1 MINIKDELL
10 KLQDEKYKEFNSNL
24 CPDNNR
30 KMIGIRVPILRK
42 FSKELLKNYSLDDII
57 NSIDTEYFEEVMVR
71 GFCIAYTKME
81 LEDKCKYIDSFVPL
95 IDSWA
100 ITDSFVPTLMVQKK
114 DLEFIWEYIKKYLK
128 SNKEFY
134 IRFAVIMM
142 LDYFIIDEYV
152 NEVIEILNNISYKG
166 YYVKMGVAWCLCE
179 IGIKY
184 YDKFI
189 CYMKSNDN
197 KLDKFTYNKTIQKM
211 IESYRVT
218 NEHKNELRNLKKLKK

>member
-1 MINIKDELL
+1 MTNIKEELL
-10 KLQDEKYKEFNSNL
+10 KLQDEKYKEFNNSL

-30 KMIGIRVPILRK
+30 KMIGIRVPILRE
-42 FSKELLKNYSLDDII
+42 FSKKLLREYSLDEIVCF
-57 NSIDTEYFEEVMVR
+57 IDTEYFEEVMVR

-81 LEDKCKYIDSFVPL
+81 LKDKCKYIDDFIPL

-100 ITDSFVPTLMVQKK
+100 ITDSFVPSLKIKK
-114 DLEFIWEYIKKYLK
+114 DELEFVWEYIKKYLK
-128 SNKEFY
+128 SDKEFY
-134 IRFAVIMM
+134 IRFAVIIL
-142 LDYFIIDEYV
+142 LDYFVIDTYV
-152 NEVIEILNNISYKG
+152 DKVIEVLNNISHEG

-189 CYMKSNDN
+189 SYMKSDEN
-197 KLDKFTYNKTIQKM
+197 KLDKFTYNKSIQKM

-218 NEHKNELRNLKKLKK
+218 NEQKNELRNLKKIKK

>member
-1 MINIKDELL
+1 MINIKEELL
-10 KLQDEKYKEFNSNL
+10 KLQDEKYKEFNSSL

-30 KMIGIRVPILRK
+30 KMIGIRVPILRE
-42 FSKELLKNYSLDDII
+42 FSKKLLKEYTLEEIVN
-57 NSIDTEYFEEVMVR
+57 NIDTEYFEEVMVR

-81 LEDKCKYIDSFVPL
+81 FKDKYRYIDDFIPL

-100 ITDSFVPTLMVQKK
+100 ITDSFVPSLKIKEK
-114 DLEFIWEYIKKYLK
+114 DLKSVLKYIQNYLK
-128 SNKEFY
+128 SDKEFY
-134 IRFAVIMM
+134 IRFAVIMY
-142 LDYFIIDEYV
+142 LDYFITDEFV
-152 NEVIEILNNISYKG
+152 DKVIEDLNNISHDG

-184 YDKFI
+184 YNKFI
-189 CYMKSNDN
+189 YYMKSNDN

-218 NEHKNELRNLKKLKK
+218 NEQKDILRDMKRKG